1 MFQRKRGLIRDQLF
15 DMTIFKD
22 ELSQHFSEIQHV
34 LDLILNNQESAP
46 IFVLHKL
53 VFSGCVSHVVRLV
66 YLRSQLFGS
75 FQLLAFLKRRSSNR
89 LTST

>member
-1 MFQRKRGLIRDQLF
+1 MFLRKRGLIRDQLF

-34 LDLILNNQESAP
+34 LNLNNQESAP

-75 FQLLAFLKRRSSNR
+75 FQLLAFLKRLVPS
-89 LTST
+89 LM